1 MFGQAPIKRSL
12 LPDSMDV
19 YVPDGSGGFS
29 GPARISRVR
38 FDEEQSASDDAHRS
52 ADAGAGTVYV
62 DAVMSGGAFEI
73 PAGSRVEIGGSSY
86 YVTKVRRRCAKWGR
100 VHHWEVEV
108 S

>member
-1 MFGQAPIKRSL
+1 MFGQRPIMRSL

-29 GPARISRVR
+29 GPVGVSRVR
-38 FDEEQSASDDAHRS
+38 FDEEQSASGDAHRS
-52 ADAGAGTVYV
+52 ADAGAGTVFV
-62 DAVMSGGAFEI
+62 DAAMSEDAFEI
-73 PAGSRVEIGGSSY
+73 PAGSRVVIGGNSY
-86 YVTKVRRRCAKWGR
+86 YVTRVRRRCGKWGR